1 MKSIKSLVRMASLLV
16 FYKCHKI
23 IEHFIA
29 KTSLCER
36 HQGCQT
42 KIDWLLNTRYYCCI
56 CCVLNHC
63 TIDGLDMIKKNC
75 LKLMNFYLN
84 LLKDLEEI

>member
-16 FYKCHKI
+16 FYKCYKI

-42 KIDWLLNTRYYCCI
+42 KIDWLLNTRY
-56 CCVLNHC
+56 
-63 TIDGLDMIKKNC
+63 
-75 LKLMNFYLN
+75 
-84 LLKDLEEI
+84 